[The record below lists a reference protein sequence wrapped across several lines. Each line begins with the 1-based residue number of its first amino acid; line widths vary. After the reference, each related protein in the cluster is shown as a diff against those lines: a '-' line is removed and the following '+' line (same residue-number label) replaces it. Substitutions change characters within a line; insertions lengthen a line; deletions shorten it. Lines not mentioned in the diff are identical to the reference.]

1 MLHCYEVFKSA
12 RDIGDRRLAVEL
24 VRVVADRRALPWI
37 PEFLTDPDLEIQ
49 SWGAGVLDQLTFS
62 ELVEPEEAEALLLVM
77 ERHENGAVRE
87 QAERIRG
94 FMGM

>member
-1 MLHCYEVFKSA
+1 
-12 RDIGDRRLAVEL
+12 
-24 VRVVADRRALPWI
+24 
-37 PEFLTDPDLEIQ
+37 
-49 SWGAGVLDQLTFS
+49 VLDQLTFS